1 MDLKRLNIEQFKCFQ
16 KEQVIDFS
24 RLTLLTGANS
34 SGKTSILYAILGAIQ
49 SGGFPLQFST
59 NGKYVNMG
67 DFREIVYRHVRD
79 SIVKIGFTFK
89 NGIVQ
94 DIQTKWIE
102 DKRNKLPRLYELTVT
117 SIYFVVKIKCVN
129 LKYYID
135 FKYDP
140 EKDPSIKGFTPDAFK
155 TLLKS
160 IDSIIVKAKPES
172 NEDKKEDKKKFTLD
186 KMVEEYGKPINIENL
201 ELKALPLNKQTPIAI
216 GGYQLQQVIDQLFS
230 IFDDFDKQINYISS
244 FRLYPDRTY
253 LEKNKPNLKV
263 EKFGDGY
270 LDQIIQWETK
280 KAPEFDELLRIM
292 KELALLESIKSK
304 RMDGGRFEILVK
316 TKKGGLYASLSDVGF
331 GISQFL
337 PIIVADLQLP
347 NNSYLFIAQPEIHLH
362 PSVQSAFGDYIS
374 RQIKSTNKK
383 YIIETHSEY
392 LINRIRLAI
401 VREELKESNL
411 NVYFLENSP
420 EDSKI
425 HPITFTKKGQ
435 IKNAPKDFFK
445 TYMMDVMEIAINA
458 SE

>member
-1 MDLKRLNIEQFKCFQ
+1 MDLKRLYIERFKCFQ
-16 KEQVIDFS
+16 KKQVIDFS

-49 SGGFPLQFST
+49 SGGFPFQFST

-67 DFREIVYRHVRD
+67 DFREIAYRHVRD

-94 DIQTKWIE
+94 EIHTSWIE
-102 DKRNKLPRLYELTVT
+102 DKKNNLPRLFEISVNSSFFELV
-117 SIYFVVKIKCVN
+117 IKCIN
-129 LKYYID
+129 QKYFID

-140 EKDPSIKGFTPDAFK
+140 EKDPSHKGLSPEAFK
-155 TLLKS
+155 NLLNSLDTIMISSNPKS
-160 IDSIIVKAKPES
+160 
-172 NEDKKEDKKKFTLD
+172 KEDKKNTTLS
-186 KMVEEYGKPINIENL
+186 KMIEDYGKPVELTNL
-201 ELKALPLNKQTPIAI
+201 ELKFLPTNKQTSLGL
-216 GGYQLQQVIDQLFS
+216 GGFQLQQIINQLFNV
-230 IFDDFDKQINYISS
+230 FEEFDKQINYISS
-244 FRLYPDRTY
+244 FRLYPERTY

-280 KAPEFDELLRIM
+280 GAPEFKELLKIM
-292 KELALLESIKSK
+292 RELFLLESIKSK

-316 TKKGGLYASLSDVGF
+316 TKRGGLYTSLSDVGF

-374 RQIKSTNKK
+374 RQIKTTDKK

-392 LINRIRLAI
+392 LINRIRLAV
-401 VREELKESNL
+401 VRDEIKENS
-411 NVYFLENSP
+411 VSAYFLENSP
-420 EDSKI
+420 DDSI
-425 HPITFTKKGQ
+425 ICPITFTKKGQ
-435 IKNAPKDFFK
+435 IKNAPNDFFK

-458 SE
+458 AE